1 MITFATKTFEELSN
15 KELYDVLQLR
25 SEVFVVEQNCV
36 FLDMDSLDGKAHHV
50 LGYYQAK
57 LVAYARL
64 FPAGITYAEA
74 SIGRVVTRSSVRKFG
89 FGKLLMQH
97 SIKQVQAFYNA
108 PVIIIGA
115 QCYLKHFYNNLG
127 FIEIGDVYLE
137 DGIEHVKMRL
147 LLNA

>member
-1 MITFATKTFEELSN
+1 MITFTTKTFEGLSN

-25 SEVFVVEQNCV
+25 SEIFVVEQHCV
-36 FLDMDSLDGKAHHV
+36 FLDMDSLDEKAHHV

-74 SIGRVVTRSSVRKFG
+74 SIGRVVTHSSVRKLG
-89 FGKLLMQH
+89 FGKLLMQY
-97 SIKQVQAFYNA
+97 SIKQVYELYSTS
-108 PVIIIGA
+108 IITIGA
-115 QCYLKHFYNNLG
+115 QCYLKRFYNNLG
-127 FIEIGDVYLE
+127 FVEVGDVYLE

-147 LLNA
+147 H